1 MFFIVGLIALALAI
15 AAIFGLQLHQEA
27 VQDVHLVV
35 LMVFASPVI
44 AAVYGGLTLIVCN
57 LISSWL
63 GWPELSLPWWPQRPR
78 RAAVTISLYF
88 IAGWLG
94 VFIGVIALVWYYART
109 DRLPDVRAM
118 SACVPTA
125 DVSLRRGEP
134 PLRASFL
141 RYLNSRGRELRAD
154 CRRTSPE

>member
-1 MFFIVGLIALALAI
+1 MFFMVSLIALAIAI
-15 AAIFGLQLHQEA
+15 AAIFGLQLHSEA
-27 VQDVHLVV
+27 VEEMDLVFV
-35 LMVFASPVI
+35 LMLFAFPTI
-44 AAVYGGLTLIVCN
+44 AVYGGLTLIVCN

>member
-1 MFFIVGLIALALAI
+1 MFFIVGLISLALALAM
-15 AAIFGLQLHQEA
+15 AAIFGLQLHPAA

-63 GWPELSLPWWPQRPR
+63 GWPELSLPWWPQRPG
-78 RAAVTISLYF
+78 RAAVTISSYI

-94 VFIGVIALVWYYART
+94 VFIGVIALVWYYARQ
-109 DRLPDVRAM
+109 
-118 SACVPTA
+118 
-125 DVSLRRGEP
+125 
-134 PLRASFL
+134 
-141 RYLNSRGRELRAD
+141 
-154 CRRTSPE
+154 